1 MKKVRR
7 LLSCAAAICMLGSAA
22 QALEPA
28 LDPLPDLSAYP
39 TRLLVDGRAVEEG
52 ALPRYLEGGVLLPLR
67 NILEQAG
74 YAVDWDARARGAVFS
89 AEGSGEYLLD
99 PATGDLTLKGARLW
113 TDPAAVV
120 LDGVTYVSA
129 ELFDY
134 VEGVAADWDGATNTA
149 VVVTDEPRDNVYCY
163 DLGEGVLTQGK
174 REIPYRMQGVIGV
187 PEGEDRPVVILLHGA
202 HPIRSAAEN
211 RYDLGFSYLVD
222 QLADAGYLALSMN
235 VGINYSFE
243 NGEPMGCERTVQVVE
258 QQSDLLRR
266 AIEGETGIF
275 PCDLKNKGDLDR
287 VILVGHSR
295 AGYDIFEVA
304 ARAEGLGVQ
313 GLVSAAPALVSPLS
327 CELADVPVG
336 ITIPQYDGDV
346 TSLDG
351 GTLFD
356 QLEHTPQ
363 RSSGTDLIYLKN
375 GNHGGFSTALVR
387 PDPFA
392 DRETLPLVMEP
403 ERQQAFF
410 GAYMLDFLE
419 SVLET
424 GKNPLEAEPTL
435 EGMYGDFPV
444 MLRVDAGG
452 TVLYQASGDSV
463 KALETSGVA
472 AEAENACS
480 TLDHTAEAFRNLNTY
495 STRKDDVINA
505 VSDTMK
511 KRNGVIDNF
520 ARVAGSR
527 LKVRLDARKLREG
540 DRGEFGKFETAL
552 RSMEERRNTYETGLR
567 QAGGHAGKSVS
578 FPASGNFKTPTQTV
592 VGAVGALK
600 NRYNTTA
607 RKLDEANR
615 TIRTRDNTIRQRD
628 GVISNLRKTLARKDG
643 QLNDLKRALGIDVS
657 QELPTC
663 MTM

>member
-89 AEGSGEYLLD
+89 AEGSGEHLLD

-336 ITIPQYDGDV
+336 IIIPQYDGDV

-356 QLEHTPQ
+356 QLEHAPQ

-410 GAYMLDFLE
+410 GAYVLDFLA

-424 GKNPLEAEPTL
+424 GKTPLEAEPTL

-480 TLDHTAEAFRNLNTY
+480 TLDHTAEAFRIPGSFLRY
-495 STRKDDVINA
+495 DLTRLSWDSAAASVRIP
-505 VSDTMK
+505 VSAD
-511 KRNGVIDNF
+511 
-520 ARVAGSR
+520 
-527 LKVRLDARKLREG
+527 
-540 DRGEFGKFETAL
+540 
-552 RSMEERRNTYETGLR
+552 LR
-567 QAGGHAGKSVS
+567 QAVYLQMDLAQDSGDQRNRRTDQSLTVTLRDAGGREASVKAEAGT
-578 FPASGNFKTPTQTV
+578 PALAWQEGTVERIPVAGREDLLQYSTFTPLGTLRLDTAAFSGVDLGRITQITLTFDQSSGSIMLREIQTV
-592 VGAVGALK
+592 K
-600 NRYNTTA
+600 
-607 RKLDEANR
+607 
-615 TIRTRDNTIRQRD
+615 
-628 GVISNLRKTLARKDG
+628 
-643 QLNDLKRALGIDVS
+643 
-657 QELPTC
+657 
-663 MTM
+663 

>member
-7 LLSCAAAICMLGSAA
+7 LLSCAAAVCLLGSAA

-52 ALPRYLEGGVLLPLR
+52 ALPRYLEGDVLLPLR

-287 VILVGHSR
+287 VILVVHSR
-295 AGYDIFEVA
+295 AGYDIFEAA

-336 ITIPQYDGDV
+336 IIIPQYDGDV

-410 GAYMLDFLE
+410 GAYVLDFLE

-424 GKNPLEAEPTL
+424 GKTPLEAEPTL

-480 TLDHTAEAFRNLNTY
+480 TLDHTAEAFRIPGSFLRY
-495 STRKDDVINA
+495 DLTRLSWDSAAASVRIP
-505 VSDTMK
+505 VSAD
-511 KRNGVIDNF
+511 
-520 ARVAGSR
+520 
-527 LKVRLDARKLREG
+527 
-540 DRGEFGKFETAL
+540 
-552 RSMEERRNTYETGLR
+552 LR
-567 QAGGHAGKSVS
+567 QAVYLQMDLAQDSGDQRNRRTDQSLTVTLRDAGGREASVKAEAGT
-578 FPASGNFKTPTQTV
+578 PALAWQEGTVERIPVAGREDLLQYSTFTPLGTLRLDTAAFSGVDLGRITQITLTFDQPSGSIMLREIQTV
-592 VGAVGALK
+592 K
-600 NRYNTTA
+600 
-607 RKLDEANR
+607 
-615 TIRTRDNTIRQRD
+615 
-628 GVISNLRKTLARKDG
+628 
-643 QLNDLKRALGIDVS
+643 
-657 QELPTC
+657 
-663 MTM
+663 

>member
-7 LLSCAAAICMLGSAA
+7 LLSCAAAVCLLGSAA

-52 ALPRYLEGGVLLPLR
+52 ALPRYLEGDVLLPLR

-134 VEGVAADWDGATNTA
+134 VEGVASDWDGATNTA

-174 REIPYRMQGVIGV
+174 REIPCRMQGVIGV

-336 ITIPQYDGDV
+336 IIIPQYDGDV

-356 QLEHTPQ
+356 QLEHAPQ

-410 GAYMLDFLE
+410 GAYVLDFLE

-424 GKNPLEAEPTL
+424 GKTPLEAEPTL

-480 TLDHTAEAFRNLNTY
+480 TLDHTAEAFRIPGSFLRY
-495 STRKDDVINA
+495 DLTRLSWDSAAASVRIP
-505 VSDTMK
+505 VSAD
-511 KRNGVIDNF
+511 
-520 ARVAGSR
+520 
-527 LKVRLDARKLREG
+527 
-540 DRGEFGKFETAL
+540 
-552 RSMEERRNTYETGLR
+552 LR
-567 QAGGHAGKSVS
+567 QAVYLQMDLAQDSGDQRNRRTDQSLTVTLRDAGGREASVKAEAGT
-578 FPASGNFKTPTQTV
+578 PALAWQEGTVERIPVAGREDLLQYSTFTPLGTLRLDTAAFSGVDLGRITQITLTFDQPSGSIMLREIQTV
-592 VGAVGALK
+592 K
-600 NRYNTTA
+600 
-607 RKLDEANR
+607 
-615 TIRTRDNTIRQRD
+615 
-628 GVISNLRKTLARKDG
+628 
-643 QLNDLKRALGIDVS
+643 
-657 QELPTC
+657 
-663 MTM
+663 

>member
-7 LLSCAAAICMLGSAA
+7 LLSCAAAVCLLGSAA

-52 ALPRYLEGGVLLPLR
+52 ALPRYLEGDVLLPLR

-336 ITIPQYDGDV
+336 IIIPQYDGDV

-356 QLEHTPQ
+356 QLEHAPQ

-410 GAYMLDFLE
+410 GAYVLDFLE

-424 GKNPLEAEPTL
+424 GKTPLEAEPTL

-480 TLDHTAEAFRNLNTY
+480 TLDHTAEAFRIPGSFLRY
-495 STRKDDVINA
+495 DLTRLSWDSAAASVRIP
-505 VSDTMK
+505 VSAD
-511 KRNGVIDNF
+511 
-520 ARVAGSR
+520 
-527 LKVRLDARKLREG
+527 
-540 DRGEFGKFETAL
+540 
-552 RSMEERRNTYETGLR
+552 LR
-567 QAGGHAGKSVS
+567 QAVYLQMDLAQDSGDQRNRRTDQSLTVTLRDAGGREASVKAEAGT
-578 FPASGNFKTPTQTV
+578 PALAWQEGTVERIPVAGREDLLQYSTFTPLGTLRLDTAAFSGVDLGRITQITLTFDQPSGSIMLREIQTV
-592 VGAVGALK
+592 K
-600 NRYNTTA
+600 
-607 RKLDEANR
+607 
-615 TIRTRDNTIRQRD
+615 
-628 GVISNLRKTLARKDG
+628 
-643 QLNDLKRALGIDVS
+643 
-657 QELPTC
+657 
-663 MTM
+663 

>member
-7 LLSCAAAICMLGSAA
+7 LLSCAAAICLLGSAA

-28 LDPLPDLSAYP
+28 LDPLPDLSAYL

-356 QLEHTPQ
+356 QLEHAPQ

-410 GAYMLDFLE
+410 GAYVLDFLE

-424 GKNPLEAEPTL
+424 GKTPLEAEPTL

-480 TLDHTAEAFRNLNTY
+480 TLDHTAEAFRIPGSFLRY
-495 STRKDDVINA
+495 DLTRLSWDSAAASVRIP
-505 VSDTMK
+505 VSAD
-511 KRNGVIDNF
+511 
-520 ARVAGSR
+520 
-527 LKVRLDARKLREG
+527 
-540 DRGEFGKFETAL
+540 
-552 RSMEERRNTYETGLR
+552 LR
-567 QAGGHAGKSVS
+567 QAVYLQMDLAQDSGDQRNRRTDQSLTVTLRDAGGREASVKAEAGT
-578 FPASGNFKTPTQTV
+578 PALAWQEGTVERIPVAGREDLLQYSTFTPLGTLRLDTAAFSGVDLGRITQITLTFDQPSGSIMLREIQTV
-592 VGAVGALK
+592 K
-600 NRYNTTA
+600 
-607 RKLDEANR
+607 
-615 TIRTRDNTIRQRD
+615 
-628 GVISNLRKTLARKDG
+628 
-643 QLNDLKRALGIDVS
+643 
-657 QELPTC
+657 
-663 MTM
+663 

>member
-7 LLSCAAAICMLGSAA
+7 LLSCAAAICLLGSAA

-28 LDPLPDLSAYP
+28 LDPLPDLSAYL

-52 ALPRYLEGGVLLPLR
+52 ALPRYLEGGALLPLR

-163 DLGEGVLTQGK
+163 NLGEGVLTQGK

-304 ARAEGLGVQ
+304 VRAEGLGVQ

-336 ITIPQYDGDV
+336 IIIPQYDGDV

-356 QLEHTPQ
+356 QLEHAPQ

-410 GAYMLDFLE
+410 GAYVLDFLE

-424 GKNPLEAEPTL
+424 GKTPLEAEPTL

-480 TLDHTAEAFRNLNTY
+480 TLDHTAEAFRIPGSFLRY
-495 STRKDDVINA
+495 DLTRLSWDSAAASVRIP
-505 VSDTMK
+505 VSAD
-511 KRNGVIDNF
+511 
-520 ARVAGSR
+520 
-527 LKVRLDARKLREG
+527 
-540 DRGEFGKFETAL
+540 
-552 RSMEERRNTYETGLR
+552 LR
-567 QAGGHAGKSVS
+567 QAVYLQMDLAQDSGDQRNRRTDQSLTVTLRNAGGREASVKAEAGT
-578 FPASGNFKTPTQTV
+578 PALAWQEGTVERIPVAGREDLLQYSTFTPLGTLRLDTAAFSGVDLGRITQITLTFDQPSGSIMLREIQTV
-592 VGAVGALK
+592 K
-600 NRYNTTA
+600 
-607 RKLDEANR
+607 
-615 TIRTRDNTIRQRD
+615 
-628 GVISNLRKTLARKDG
+628 
-643 QLNDLKRALGIDVS
+643 
-657 QELPTC
+657 
-663 MTM
+663 

>member
-28 LDPLPDLSAYP
+28 LDPLPDLSAYL

-410 GAYMLDFLE
+410 GAYVLDFLE

-424 GKNPLEAEPTL
+424 GKTPLEAEPTL

-480 TLDHTAEAFRNLNTY
+480 TLDHTAEAFRIPGSFLRY
-495 STRKDDVINA
+495 DLTRLSWDSAAASVRIS
-505 VSDTMK
+505 VSAD
-511 KRNGVIDNF
+511 
-520 ARVAGSR
+520 
-527 LKVRLDARKLREG
+527 
-540 DRGEFGKFETAL
+540 
-552 RSMEERRNTYETGLR
+552 LR
-567 QAGGHAGKSVS
+567 QAVYLQMDLAQDSGDQRNRRTDQSLTVTLRDAGGREASVKAEAGT
-578 FPASGNFKTPTQTV
+578 PALAWQEGTVERIPVAGREDLLQYSTFTPLGTLRLDTAAFSGVDLGRITQITLTFDQPSGSIMLREIQTV
-592 VGAVGALK
+592 K
-600 NRYNTTA
+600 
-607 RKLDEANR
+607 
-615 TIRTRDNTIRQRD
+615 
-628 GVISNLRKTLARKDG
+628 
-643 QLNDLKRALGIDVS
+643 
-657 QELPTC
+657 
-663 MTM
+663 

>member
-7 LLSCAAAICMLGSAA
+7 LLSCAAAVCLLGSAA

-28 LDPLPDLSAYP
+28 LDPLPDLSAYL
-39 TRLLVDGRAVEEG
+39 TRLLVDGWAVEEG

-336 ITIPQYDGDV
+336 IIIPQYDGDV

-356 QLEHTPQ
+356 QLEHAPQ

-410 GAYMLDFLE
+410 GAYVLDFLE

-424 GKNPLEAEPTL
+424 GKTPLEAEPTL

-452 TVLYQASGDSV
+452 TVLYQAFGDSV

-480 TLDHTAEAFRNLNTY
+480 TLDHTAEAFRIPGSFLRY
-495 STRKDDVINA
+495 DLTRLSWDSAAASVRIP
-505 VSDTMK
+505 VSAD
-511 KRNGVIDNF
+511 
-520 ARVAGSR
+520 
-527 LKVRLDARKLREG
+527 
-540 DRGEFGKFETAL
+540 
-552 RSMEERRNTYETGLR
+552 LR
-567 QAGGHAGKSVS
+567 QAVYLQMDLAQDSGDQRNRRTDQSLTVTLRDAGGREASVKAEAGT
-578 FPASGNFKTPTQTV
+578 PALAWQEGTVERIPVAGRKDLLQYSTFTPLGTLRLDTAAFSGVDLGRITQITLTFDQPSGSIMLREIQTV
-592 VGAVGALK
+592 K
-600 NRYNTTA
+600 
-607 RKLDEANR
+607 
-615 TIRTRDNTIRQRD
+615 
-628 GVISNLRKTLARKDG
+628 
-643 QLNDLKRALGIDVS
+643 
-657 QELPTC
+657 
-663 MTM
+663 

>member
-7 LLSCAAAICMLGSAA
+7 LLSCAAAVCLLGSAA

-52 ALPRYLEGGVLLPLR
+52 ALPRYLEGDVLLPLR

-74 YAVDWDARARGAVFS
+74 YAVDWDAWARGAVFS

-134 VEGVAADWDGATNTA
+134 VEGVAADWDGVTNTA

-163 DLGEGVLTQGK
+163 NLGEGVLTQGK

-295 AGYDIFEVA
+295 AGYDIFEAA

-336 ITIPQYDGDV
+336 IIIPQYDGDV

-356 QLEHTPQ
+356 QLEHAPQ

-410 GAYMLDFLE
+410 GAYVLDFLE

-424 GKNPLEAEPTL
+424 GKTPLEAEPTL

-480 TLDHTAEAFRNLNTY
+480 TLDHTAEAIRIPGSFLRYDL
-495 STRKDDVINA
+495 TRLSWDSAAASVRIP
-505 VSDTMK
+505 VSAD
-511 KRNGVIDNF
+511 
-520 ARVAGSR
+520 
-527 LKVRLDARKLREG
+527 
-540 DRGEFGKFETAL
+540 
-552 RSMEERRNTYETGLR
+552 LR
-567 QAGGHAGKSVS
+567 QAVYLQMDLAQDSGDQRNRRTDQSLTVTLRDAGGREASVKAEAGT
-578 FPASGNFKTPTQTV
+578 PALAWQEGTVERIPVAGREDLLQYSTFTPLGTLRLDTAAFSGVDLGRITQITLTFDQPSGSIMLREIQTV
-592 VGAVGALK
+592 K
-600 NRYNTTA
+600 
-607 RKLDEANR
+607 
-615 TIRTRDNTIRQRD
+615 
-628 GVISNLRKTLARKDG
+628 
-643 QLNDLKRALGIDVS
+643 
-657 QELPTC
+657 
-663 MTM
+663 

>member
-7 LLSCAAAICMLGSAA
+7 LLSCAAAICLLGSAA

-174 REIPYRMQGVIGV
+174 REIPCRMQGVIGV

-295 AGYDIFEVA
+295 AGYDIFEAA
-304 ARAEGLGVQ
+304 ARAEGFGVQ

-336 ITIPQYDGDV
+336 IIIPQYDGDV

-410 GAYMLDFLE
+410 GAYVLDFLE

-424 GKNPLEAEPTL
+424 GKTPLEAEPTL

-480 TLDHTAEAFRNLNTY
+480 TLDHTAEAFRIPGSFLRY
-495 STRKDDVINA
+495 DLTRLSWDSA
-505 VSDTMK
+505 AAS
-511 KRNGVIDNF
+511 
-520 ARVAGSR
+520 
-527 LKVRLDARKLREG
+527 VRIPASAD
-540 DRGEFGKFETAL
+540 
-552 RSMEERRNTYETGLR
+552 LR
-567 QAGGHAGKSVS
+567 QAVYLQMDLAQDSGDQRNRRTDQSLTVTLRDAGGREASVKAEAGT
-578 FPASGNFKTPTQTV
+578 PALAWQEGTVERIPVAGREDLLQYSTFTPLGTLRLDTAAFSGVDLGRITQITLTFDQPSGSIMLREIQTV
-592 VGAVGALK
+592 K
-600 NRYNTTA
+600 
-607 RKLDEANR
+607 
-615 TIRTRDNTIRQRD
+615 
-628 GVISNLRKTLARKDG
+628 
-643 QLNDLKRALGIDVS
+643 
-657 QELPTC
+657 
-663 MTM
+663 

>member
-28 LDPLPDLSAYP
+28 LDPLPDLSAYL

-134 VEGVAADWDGATNTA
+134 VEGVASDWDGATNTA

-336 ITIPQYDGDV
+336 IIIPQYDGDV

-356 QLEHTPQ
+356 QLEHAPQ

-410 GAYMLDFLE
+410 GAYVLDFLE

-424 GKNPLEAEPTL
+424 GKTPLEAEPTL

-480 TLDHTAEAFRNLNTY
+480 TLDHTAEAFRIPGSFLRY
-495 STRKDDVINA
+495 DLTRLSWDSAAASVRIP
-505 VSDTMK
+505 VSAD
-511 KRNGVIDNF
+511 
-520 ARVAGSR
+520 
-527 LKVRLDARKLREG
+527 
-540 DRGEFGKFETAL
+540 
-552 RSMEERRNTYETGLR
+552 LR
-567 QAGGHAGKSVS
+567 QAVYLQMDLAQDSGDQRNRRTDQSLTVTLRDAGGREASVKAEAGT
-578 FPASGNFKTPTQTV
+578 PALAWQEGTVERIPVAGREDLLQYSTFTPLGTLRLDTAAFSGVDLGRITQITLTFDQPSGSTMLREIQTV
-592 VGAVGALK
+592 K
-600 NRYNTTA
+600 
-607 RKLDEANR
+607 
-615 TIRTRDNTIRQRD
+615 
-628 GVISNLRKTLARKDG
+628 
-643 QLNDLKRALGIDVS
+643 
-657 QELPTC
+657 
-663 MTM
+663 

>member
-7 LLSCAAAICMLGSAA
+7 LLSCAAAICLLGSAA
-22 QALEPA
+22 QTLEPA

-336 ITIPQYDGDV
+336 IIIPQYDGDV

-387 PDPFA
+387 PDPFG

-403 ERQQAFF
+403 ERQQASF
-410 GAYMLDFLE
+410 GAYVLDFLE

-424 GKNPLEAEPTL
+424 GKTPLEAEPTL

-463 KALETSGVA
+463 RALETSGVA

-480 TLDHTAEAFRNLNTY
+480 TLDHTAEAFRIPGSFLRY
-495 STRKDDVINA
+495 DLTRLSWDSAAASVRIP
-505 VSDTMK
+505 VSAD
-511 KRNGVIDNF
+511 
-520 ARVAGSR
+520 
-527 LKVRLDARKLREG
+527 
-540 DRGEFGKFETAL
+540 
-552 RSMEERRNTYETGLR
+552 LR
-567 QAGGHAGKSVS
+567 QAVYLQMDLAQDSGDQRNRRTDQSLTVTLRDAGGREATVKAEAGT
-578 FPASGNFKTPTQTV
+578 PALAWQEGTVERIPVAGRKDLLQYSTFTPLGTLRLDTAAFSGVDLGRITQITLTFDQPSGSIMLREIQTV
-592 VGAVGALK
+592 K
-600 NRYNTTA
+600 
-607 RKLDEANR
+607 
-615 TIRTRDNTIRQRD
+615 
-628 GVISNLRKTLARKDG
+628 
-643 QLNDLKRALGIDVS
+643 
-657 QELPTC
+657 
-663 MTM
+663 

>member
-7 LLSCAAAICMLGSAA
+7 LLSCAAAVCLLGSAA

-52 ALPRYLEGGVLLPLR
+52 ALPRYLEGDVLLPLR

-187 PEGEDRPVVILLHGA
+187 PEGEDRPVGILLHGA

-287 VILVGHSR
+287 VILVVHSR
-295 AGYDIFEVA
+295 AGYDIFEAA

-336 ITIPQYDGDV
+336 IIIPQYDGDV

-410 GAYMLDFLE
+410 GAYVLDFLE

-424 GKNPLEAEPTL
+424 GKTPLEAEPTL

-480 TLDHTAEAFRNLNTY
+480 TLDHTAEAFRIPGSFLRY
-495 STRKDDVINA
+495 DLTRLSWDSAAASVRIP
-505 VSDTMK
+505 VSAD
-511 KRNGVIDNF
+511 
-520 ARVAGSR
+520 
-527 LKVRLDARKLREG
+527 
-540 DRGEFGKFETAL
+540 
-552 RSMEERRNTYETGLR
+552 LR
-567 QAGGHAGKSVS
+567 QAVYLQMDLAQDSGDQRNRRTDQSLTVTLRDAGGREASVKAEAGT
-578 FPASGNFKTPTQTV
+578 PALAWQEGTVERIPVAGREDLLQYSTFTPLGTLRLDTAAFSGVDLGRITQITLTFDQPSGSIMLREIQTV
-592 VGAVGALK
+592 K
-600 NRYNTTA
+600 
-607 RKLDEANR
+607 
-615 TIRTRDNTIRQRD
+615 
-628 GVISNLRKTLARKDG
+628 
-643 QLNDLKRALGIDVS
+643 
-657 QELPTC
+657 
-663 MTM
+663 

>member
-7 LLSCAAAICMLGSAA
+7 LLSCAAAVCLLGSAA

-52 ALPRYLEGGVLLPLR
+52 ALPRYLEGDVLLPLR
-67 NILEQAG
+67 NILEQAE
-74 YAVDWDARARGAVFS
+74 YAVDWDAWARGAVFS

-134 VEGVAADWDGATNTA
+134 VEGVAADWDGVTNTA

-163 DLGEGVLTQGK
+163 NLGEGVLTQGK

-410 GAYMLDFLE
+410 GAYVLDFLE

-424 GKNPLEAEPTL
+424 GKTPLEAEPTL

-480 TLDHTAEAFRNLNTY
+480 TLDHTAEAFRIPGSFLRY
-495 STRKDDVINA
+495 DLTRLSWDSAAASVRIP
-505 VSDTMK
+505 VSAD
-511 KRNGVIDNF
+511 
-520 ARVAGSR
+520 
-527 LKVRLDARKLREG
+527 
-540 DRGEFGKFETAL
+540 
-552 RSMEERRNTYETGLR
+552 LR
-567 QAGGHAGKSVS
+567 QAVYLQMDLAQDSGDQRNRRTDQSLTVTLRDAGGREASVKAEAGT
-578 FPASGNFKTPTQTV
+578 PALAWQEGTVERIPVAGREDLLQYSTFTPLGTLRLDTAAFSGVDLGRITQITLTFDQPSGSTMLWEIQTV
-592 VGAVGALK
+592 K
-600 NRYNTTA
+600 
-607 RKLDEANR
+607 
-615 TIRTRDNTIRQRD
+615 
-628 GVISNLRKTLARKDG
+628 
-643 QLNDLKRALGIDVS
+643 
-657 QELPTC
+657 
-663 MTM
+663 

>member
-7 LLSCAAAICMLGSAA
+7 LLSCAAAVCLLGSAA

-28 LDPLPDLSAYP
+28 LDPLPDLSAYL

-336 ITIPQYDGDV
+336 IIIPQYDGDV

-410 GAYMLDFLE
+410 GAYVLDFLE

-424 GKNPLEAEPTL
+424 GKTPLEAELTL

-480 TLDHTAEAFRNLNTY
+480 TLDHTAEAFRIPGSFLRY
-495 STRKDDVINA
+495 DLTRLSWDSAAASVRIP
-505 VSDTMK
+505 VSAD
-511 KRNGVIDNF
+511 
-520 ARVAGSR
+520 
-527 LKVRLDARKLREG
+527 
-540 DRGEFGKFETAL
+540 
-552 RSMEERRNTYETGLR
+552 LR
-567 QAGGHAGKSVS
+567 QAVYLQMDLAQDSGDQRNRRTDQSLTVTLRDAGGREASVKAEAGT
-578 FPASGNFKTPTQTV
+578 PALAWQEGTVERIPVAGREDLLQYSTFTPLGTLRLDTAAFSGVDLGRITQITLTFDQPSGSIMLREIQTV
-592 VGAVGALK
+592 K
-600 NRYNTTA
+600 
-607 RKLDEANR
+607 
-615 TIRTRDNTIRQRD
+615 
-628 GVISNLRKTLARKDG
+628 
-643 QLNDLKRALGIDVS
+643 
-657 QELPTC
+657 
-663 MTM
+663 

>member
-7 LLSCAAAICMLGSAA
+7 LLSCAAAVCLLGSAA

-52 ALPRYLEGGVLLPLR
+52 ALPRYLEGDVLLPLR

-74 YAVDWDARARGAVFS
+74 YAVDWDAWARGAVFS

-134 VEGVAADWDGATNTA
+134 VEGVASDWDGATNTA

-275 PCDLKNKGDLDR
+275 PCDLKSKGDLDR

-336 ITIPQYDGDV
+336 IIIPQYDGDV

-356 QLEHTPQ
+356 QLEHAPQ

-410 GAYMLDFLE
+410 GAYVLDFLE

-424 GKNPLEAEPTL
+424 GKTPLEAEPTL

-452 TVLYQASGDSV
+452 TVLYQAFGDSV

-480 TLDHTAEAFRNLNTY
+480 TLDHTAEAFRIPGSFLRY
-495 STRKDDVINA
+495 DLTRLSWDSAAASVRIP
-505 VSDTMK
+505 VSAD
-511 KRNGVIDNF
+511 
-520 ARVAGSR
+520 
-527 LKVRLDARKLREG
+527 
-540 DRGEFGKFETAL
+540 
-552 RSMEERRNTYETGLR
+552 LR
-567 QAGGHAGKSVS
+567 QAVYLQMDLAQDSGDQRNRRTDQSLTVTLRDAGGREASVKAEAGT
-578 FPASGNFKTPTQTV
+578 PALAWQEGTVERIPVAGREDLLQYSTFTPLGTLRLDTAAFSGVDLGRITQITLTFDQPSGSTMLWEIQTV
-592 VGAVGALK
+592 K
-600 NRYNTTA
+600 
-607 RKLDEANR
+607 
-615 TIRTRDNTIRQRD
+615 
-628 GVISNLRKTLARKDG
+628 
-643 QLNDLKRALGIDVS
+643 
-657 QELPTC
+657 
-663 MTM
+663 

>member
-7 LLSCAAAICMLGSAA
+7 LLSCAAAVCLLGSAA

-28 LDPLPDLSAYP
+28 LDPLPDLSAYL

-295 AGYDIFEVA
+295 AGYDIFEAA
-304 ARAEGLGVQ
+304 ARTEGLGVQ

-336 ITIPQYDGDV
+336 IIIPQYDGDV

-356 QLEHTPQ
+356 QLEHAPQ

-410 GAYMLDFLE
+410 GAYVLDFLE

-424 GKNPLEAEPTL
+424 GKTPLEAEPTL

-480 TLDHTAEAFRNLNTY
+480 TLDHTAEAFRIPGSFLRY
-495 STRKDDVINA
+495 DLTRLSWDSAAASVRIP
-505 VSDTMK
+505 VSAD
-511 KRNGVIDNF
+511 
-520 ARVAGSR
+520 
-527 LKVRLDARKLREG
+527 
-540 DRGEFGKFETAL
+540 
-552 RSMEERRNTYETGLR
+552 LR
-567 QAGGHAGKSVS
+567 QAVYLQMDLAQDSGDQRNRRTDQSLTVTLRDAGGREASVKAEAGT
-578 FPASGNFKTPTQTV
+578 PALAWQEGTVERIPVAGREDLLQYSTFTPLGTLRLDTAAFSGVDLGRITQITLTFDQPSGSIMLREIQTV
-592 VGAVGALK
+592 K
-600 NRYNTTA
+600 
-607 RKLDEANR
+607 
-615 TIRTRDNTIRQRD
+615 
-628 GVISNLRKTLARKDG
+628 
-643 QLNDLKRALGIDVS
+643 
-657 QELPTC
+657 
-663 MTM
+663 

>member
-7 LLSCAAAICMLGSAA
+7 LLSCAAAVCLLGSAA

-275 PCDLKNKGDLDR
+275 PCDLKDKGDLDR

-295 AGYDIFEVA
+295 AGYDIFEAA

-336 ITIPQYDGDV
+336 IIIPQYDGDV

-410 GAYMLDFLE
+410 GAYVLDFLE

-424 GKNPLEAEPTL
+424 GKTPLEAEPTL

-463 KALETSGVA
+463 RALETSGVA

-480 TLDHTAEAFRNLNTY
+480 TLDHTAEAFRIPGSFLRY
-495 STRKDDVINA
+495 DLTRLSWDSAAASVRIP
-505 VSDTMK
+505 VSAD
-511 KRNGVIDNF
+511 
-520 ARVAGSR
+520 
-527 LKVRLDARKLREG
+527 
-540 DRGEFGKFETAL
+540 
-552 RSMEERRNTYETGLR
+552 LR
-567 QAGGHAGKSVS
+567 QAVYLQMDLAQDSGDQRNRRTDQSLTVTLRDAGGREASVKAEAGT
-578 FPASGNFKTPTQTV
+578 PALAWQEGTVERIPVAGREDLLQYSTFTPLGTLRLDTAAFSGVDLGRITQITLTFDQPSGSIMLREIQTV
-592 VGAVGALK
+592 K
-600 NRYNTTA
+600 
-607 RKLDEANR
+607 
-615 TIRTRDNTIRQRD
+615 
-628 GVISNLRKTLARKDG
+628 
-643 QLNDLKRALGIDVS
+643 
-657 QELPTC
+657 
-663 MTM
+663 

>member
-7 LLSCAAAICMLGSAA
+7 LLSCAAAICLLGSAA

-163 DLGEGVLTQGK
+163 NLGEGVLTQGK

-336 ITIPQYDGDV
+336 IIIPQYDGDV

-356 QLEHTPQ
+356 QLEHAPQ

-410 GAYMLDFLE
+410 GAYVLDFLE

-424 GKNPLEAEPTL
+424 GKTPLEAEPTL

-463 KALETSGVA
+463 RALETSGVA

-480 TLDHTAEAFRNLNTY
+480 TLDHTAEAFRIPGSFLRY
-495 STRKDDVINA
+495 DLTRLSWDSAAASVRIP
-505 VSDTMK
+505 VSAD
-511 KRNGVIDNF
+511 
-520 ARVAGSR
+520 
-527 LKVRLDARKLREG
+527 
-540 DRGEFGKFETAL
+540 
-552 RSMEERRNTYETGLR
+552 LR
-567 QAGGHAGKSVS
+567 QAAYLQMDLAQDSGDQRNRRTDQSLTVTLRDAGGREASVKAEAGT
-578 FPASGNFKTPTQTV
+578 PALAWQEGTVERIPVAGWKDLLQYSTFTPLGTLRLDTAAFSGVDLGRITQITLTFDQPSGSIMLREIQTV
-592 VGAVGALK
+592 K
-600 NRYNTTA
+600 
-607 RKLDEANR
+607 
-615 TIRTRDNTIRQRD
+615 
-628 GVISNLRKTLARKDG
+628 
-643 QLNDLKRALGIDVS
+643 
-657 QELPTC
+657 
-663 MTM
+663 

>member
-336 ITIPQYDGDV
+336 IIIPQYDGDV

-356 QLEHTPQ
+356 QLEHAPQ

-410 GAYMLDFLE
+410 GAYVLDFLE

-424 GKNPLEAEPTL
+424 GKTPLEAEPTL

-444 MLRVDAGG
+444 MLRVDADG

-480 TLDHTAEAFRNLNTY
+480 TLDHTAEAFRIPGSFLRY
-495 STRKDDVINA
+495 DLTRLSRDSAAASVRIP
-505 VSDTMK
+505 VSAD
-511 KRNGVIDNF
+511 
-520 ARVAGSR
+520 
-527 LKVRLDARKLREG
+527 
-540 DRGEFGKFETAL
+540 
-552 RSMEERRNTYETGLR
+552 LR
-567 QAGGHAGKSVS
+567 QAVYLQMDLAQDSGDQRNRRTDQSLTVTLRDAGGREASVKAEAGT
-578 FPASGNFKTPTQTV
+578 PALAWQEGTVERIPVAGREDLLQYSTFTPLGTLRLDTAAFSGVDLGRITQITLTFDQPSGSIMLREIQTV
-592 VGAVGALK
+592 K
-600 NRYNTTA
+600 
-607 RKLDEANR
+607 
-615 TIRTRDNTIRQRD
+615 
-628 GVISNLRKTLARKDG
+628 
-643 QLNDLKRALGIDVS
+643 
-657 QELPTC
+657 
-663 MTM
+663 

>member
-187 PEGEDRPVVILLHGA
+187 PEGEDHPVVILLHGA

-336 ITIPQYDGDV
+336 IIIPQYDGDV

-410 GAYMLDFLE
+410 GAYVLDFLE

-424 GKNPLEAEPTL
+424 GKTPLEAEPTL

-480 TLDHTAEAFRNLNTY
+480 TLDHTAEAFRIPGSFLRYDLTRLSWDSAAASVRIPVSADLCQAAYLQMDLAQDSGDQRNRRTDQSLTVTLRDAGGREASVKAEAGTPALAWQEGTVERIPVAGREDLLQY
-495 STRKDDVINA
+495 STF
-505 VSDTMK
+505 TPL
-511 KRNGVIDNF
+511 GT
-520 ARVAGSR
+520 
-527 LKVRLDARKLREG
+527 LRLDTAAFSGVDLGRITQITLTFDQPSGSIMLREI
-540 DRGEFGKFETAL
+540 
-552 RSMEERRNTYETGLR
+552 
-567 QAGGHAGKSVS
+567 
-578 FPASGNFKTPTQTV
+578 QTV
-592 VGAVGALK
+592 K
-600 NRYNTTA
+600 
-607 RKLDEANR
+607 
-615 TIRTRDNTIRQRD
+615 
-628 GVISNLRKTLARKDG
+628 
-643 QLNDLKRALGIDVS
+643 
-657 QELPTC
+657 
-663 MTM
+663 

>member
-174 REIPYRMQGVIGV
+174 REIPCRMQGVIGV

-336 ITIPQYDGDV
+336 IIIPQYDGDV

-410 GAYMLDFLE
+410 GAYVLDFLE

-424 GKNPLEAEPTL
+424 GKTPLEAEPTL

-480 TLDHTAEAFRNLNTY
+480 TLDHTAEAFRIPGSFLRY
-495 STRKDDVINA
+495 DLTRLSWDSAAASVRIP
-505 VSDTMK
+505 VSAD
-511 KRNGVIDNF
+511 
-520 ARVAGSR
+520 
-527 LKVRLDARKLREG
+527 
-540 DRGEFGKFETAL
+540 
-552 RSMEERRNTYETGLR
+552 LR
-567 QAGGHAGKSVS
+567 QAVYLQMDLAQDSGDQRNRRTDQSLTVTLRDAGGREASVKAEAGT
-578 FPASGNFKTPTQTV
+578 PALAWQEGTVERIPVAGRKDLLQYSTFTPLGTLRLDTAAFSGVDLGRITQITLTFDQPSGSIMLREIQTV
-592 VGAVGALK
+592 K
-600 NRYNTTA
+600 
-607 RKLDEANR
+607 
-615 TIRTRDNTIRQRD
+615 
-628 GVISNLRKTLARKDG
+628 
-643 QLNDLKRALGIDVS
+643 
-657 QELPTC
+657 
-663 MTM
+663 

>member
-7 LLSCAAAICMLGSAA
+7 LLSCAAAVCLLGSAA
-22 QALEPA
+22 QALKPA
-28 LDPLPDLSAYP
+28 LDPLPDLSAYL

-313 GLVSAAPALVSPLS
+313 GLVSAAPALVSPLP

-336 ITIPQYDGDV
+336 IIIPQYDGDV

-410 GAYMLDFLE
+410 GAYVLDFLE

-424 GKNPLEAEPTL
+424 GKTPLEAEPTL

-463 KALETSGVA
+463 RALETTGVA

-480 TLDHTAEAFRNLNTY
+480 TLDHTAEAFRIPGSFLRY
-495 STRKDDVINA
+495 DLTRLSWDSAAASVRIP
-505 VSDTMK
+505 VSAD
-511 KRNGVIDNF
+511 
-520 ARVAGSR
+520 
-527 LKVRLDARKLREG
+527 
-540 DRGEFGKFETAL
+540 
-552 RSMEERRNTYETGLR
+552 LR
-567 QAGGHAGKSVS
+567 QAVYLQMDLAQDSGDQRNRRTDQSLTVTLRDAGGREASVKAEAGT
-578 FPASGNFKTPTQTV
+578 PALAWQEGTVERIPVAGREDLLQYSTFTPLGTLRLDTAAFSGVDLGRITQITLTFDQPSSSTMLWEIQTV
-592 VGAVGALK
+592 K
-600 NRYNTTA
+600 
-607 RKLDEANR
+607 
-615 TIRTRDNTIRQRD
+615 
-628 GVISNLRKTLARKDG
+628 
-643 QLNDLKRALGIDVS
+643 
-657 QELPTC
+657 
-663 MTM
+663 

>member
-336 ITIPQYDGDV
+336 IIIPQYDGDV

-410 GAYMLDFLE
+410 GAYVLDFLE

-424 GKNPLEAEPTL
+424 GKTPLEAEPTL

-463 KALETSGVA
+463 KALETSDVA

-480 TLDHTAEAFRNLNTY
+480 TLDHTAEAFRIPGSFLRYDLTRLSWDSAAASVRIPVSADLCQAAYLQMDLAQDSGDQRNRRTDQSLTVTLRDAGGREASVKAEAGTPALAWQEGTVERIPVAGREDLLQY
-495 STRKDDVINA
+495 STF
-505 VSDTMK
+505 TPL
-511 KRNGVIDNF
+511 GT
-520 ARVAGSR
+520 
-527 LKVRLDARKLREG
+527 LRLDTAAFSGVDLGRITQITLTFDQPSGSIMLREI
-540 DRGEFGKFETAL
+540 
-552 RSMEERRNTYETGLR
+552 
-567 QAGGHAGKSVS
+567 
-578 FPASGNFKTPTQTV
+578 QTV
-592 VGAVGALK
+592 K
-600 NRYNTTA
+600 
-607 RKLDEANR
+607 
-615 TIRTRDNTIRQRD
+615 
-628 GVISNLRKTLARKDG
+628 
-643 QLNDLKRALGIDVS
+643 
-657 QELPTC
+657 
-663 MTM
+663 

>member
-7 LLSCAAAICMLGSAA
+7 LLSCAAAICLLGSAA

-28 LDPLPDLSAYP
+28 LDPLPDLSAYL

-336 ITIPQYDGDV
+336 IIIPQYDGDV

-356 QLEHTPQ
+356 QLEHAPQ

-410 GAYMLDFLE
+410 GAYVLDFLE

-424 GKNPLEAEPTL
+424 GKTPLEAEPTL

-480 TLDHTAEAFRNLNTY
+480 TLDHTAEAFRIPGSFLRY
-495 STRKDDVINA
+495 DLTRLSWDSAAASVRIP
-505 VSDTMK
+505 VSAD
-511 KRNGVIDNF
+511 
-520 ARVAGSR
+520 
-527 LKVRLDARKLREG
+527 
-540 DRGEFGKFETAL
+540 
-552 RSMEERRNTYETGLR
+552 LR
-567 QAGGHAGKSVS
+567 QAVYLQMDLAQDSGDQRNRRTDQSLTVTLRDAGGREASVKAEAGT
-578 FPASGNFKTPTQTV
+578 PALAWQEGTVERIPVAGREDLLQYSTFTPLGTLRLDTAAFSGVDLGRITQITLTFDQPSGSIMLREIQTV
-592 VGAVGALK
+592 K
-600 NRYNTTA
+600 
-607 RKLDEANR
+607 
-615 TIRTRDNTIRQRD
+615 
-628 GVISNLRKTLARKDG
+628 
-643 QLNDLKRALGIDVS
+643 
-657 QELPTC
+657 
-663 MTM
+663 

>member
-28 LDPLPDLSAYP
+28 LDPLPDLSAYL

-336 ITIPQYDGDV
+336 IIIPQYDGDV

-410 GAYMLDFLE
+410 GAYVLDFLE

-424 GKNPLEAEPTL
+424 GKTPLEAEPTL

-480 TLDHTAEAFRNLNTY
+480 TLDHTAEAFRIPGSFLRYDLTRLSWDSAAASVRIPVSADLCQAAYLQMDLAQDSGDQRNRRTDQSLTVTLRDAGGREASVKAEAGTPALAWQEGTVERIPVAGREDLLQY
-495 STRKDDVINA
+495 STF
-505 VSDTMK
+505 TPL
-511 KRNGVIDNF
+511 GT
-520 ARVAGSR
+520 
-527 LKVRLDARKLREG
+527 LRLDTAAFSGVDLGRITQITLTFDQPSGSIMLREI
-540 DRGEFGKFETAL
+540 
-552 RSMEERRNTYETGLR
+552 
-567 QAGGHAGKSVS
+567 
-578 FPASGNFKTPTQTV
+578 QTV
-592 VGAVGALK
+592 K
-600 NRYNTTA
+600 
-607 RKLDEANR
+607 
-615 TIRTRDNTIRQRD
+615 
-628 GVISNLRKTLARKDG
+628 
-643 QLNDLKRALGIDVS
+643 
-657 QELPTC
+657 
-663 MTM
+663 

>member
-7 LLSCAAAICMLGSAA
+7 LLSCAAAVCLLGSAA

-28 LDPLPDLSAYP
+28 LDPLPDLSAYL

-336 ITIPQYDGDV
+336 IIIPQYDGDV

-356 QLEHTPQ
+356 QLEHAPQ

-410 GAYMLDFLE
+410 GAYVLDFLE

-424 GKNPLEAEPTL
+424 GKTPLEAEPTL

-480 TLDHTAEAFRNLNTY
+480 TLDHTAEAFRIPGSFLRY
-495 STRKDDVINA
+495 DLTRLSWDSAAASVRIP
-505 VSDTMK
+505 VSAD
-511 KRNGVIDNF
+511 
-520 ARVAGSR
+520 
-527 LKVRLDARKLREG
+527 
-540 DRGEFGKFETAL
+540 
-552 RSMEERRNTYETGLR
+552 LR
-567 QAGGHAGKSVS
+567 QAVYLQMDLAQDSGDQRNRRTDQSLTVTLRDAGGREASVKAEAGT
-578 FPASGNFKTPTQTV
+578 PALAWQEGTVERIPVAGREDLLQYSTFTPLGTLRLDTAAFSGVDLGRITQITLTFDQPSGSIMLREIQTV
-592 VGAVGALK
+592 K
-600 NRYNTTA
+600 
-607 RKLDEANR
+607 
-615 TIRTRDNTIRQRD
+615 
-628 GVISNLRKTLARKDG
+628 
-643 QLNDLKRALGIDVS
+643 
-657 QELPTC
+657 
-663 MTM
+663 

>member
-7 LLSCAAAICMLGSAA
+7 LLSCAAAICLLGSAA

-28 LDPLPDLSAYP
+28 LDPLPDLSAYL

-163 DLGEGVLTQGK
+163 NLGEGVLTQGK

-336 ITIPQYDGDV
+336 IIIPQYDGDV

-356 QLEHTPQ
+356 QLEHAPQ

-410 GAYMLDFLE
+410 GAYVLDFLE

-424 GKNPLEAEPTL
+424 GKTPLEAEPTL

-463 KALETSGVA
+463 RALETSGVA

-480 TLDHTAEAFRNLNTY
+480 TLDHTAEAFRIPGSFLRY
-495 STRKDDVINA
+495 DLTRLSWDSAAASVRIP
-505 VSDTMK
+505 VSAD
-511 KRNGVIDNF
+511 
-520 ARVAGSR
+520 
-527 LKVRLDARKLREG
+527 
-540 DRGEFGKFETAL
+540 
-552 RSMEERRNTYETGLR
+552 LR
-567 QAGGHAGKSVS
+567 QAAYLQMDLAQDSGDQRNRRTDQSLTVTLRDAGGREASVKAEAGT
-578 FPASGNFKTPTQTV
+578 PALAWQEGTVERIPVAGREDLLQYSTFTPLGTLRLDTAAFSGVDLGRITQITLTFDQPSGSIMLREIQTV
-592 VGAVGALK
+592 K
-600 NRYNTTA
+600 
-607 RKLDEANR
+607 
-615 TIRTRDNTIRQRD
+615 
-628 GVISNLRKTLARKDG
+628 
-643 QLNDLKRALGIDVS
+643 
-657 QELPTC
+657 
-663 MTM
+663 

>member
-28 LDPLPDLSAYP
+28 LDPLPDLSAYL

-313 GLVSAAPALVSPLS
+313 GLVSAAPALVSPLP

-336 ITIPQYDGDV
+336 IIIPQYDGDV

-410 GAYMLDFLE
+410 GAYVLDFLE

-424 GKNPLEAEPTL
+424 GKTPLEAEPTL

-480 TLDHTAEAFRNLNTY
+480 TLDHTAEAFRIPGSFLRY
-495 STRKDDVINA
+495 DLTRLSWDSAAASVRIP
-505 VSDTMK
+505 VSAD
-511 KRNGVIDNF
+511 
-520 ARVAGSR
+520 
-527 LKVRLDARKLREG
+527 
-540 DRGEFGKFETAL
+540 
-552 RSMEERRNTYETGLR
+552 LR
-567 QAGGHAGKSVS
+567 QAAYLQMDLAQDSGDQRNRRTDQSLTVTLRDAGGREASVKAEAGT
-578 FPASGNFKTPTQTV
+578 PALAWQEGTVERIPVAGREDLLQYSTFTPLGTLRLDTAAFSGVDLGRITQITLTFDQPSGSIMLREIQTV
-592 VGAVGALK
+592 K
-600 NRYNTTA
+600 
-607 RKLDEANR
+607 
-615 TIRTRDNTIRQRD
+615 
-628 GVISNLRKTLARKDG
+628 
-643 QLNDLKRALGIDVS
+643 
-657 QELPTC
+657 
-663 MTM
+663 

>member
-336 ITIPQYDGDV
+336 IIIPQYDGDV

-356 QLEHTPQ
+356 QLEHAPQ

-410 GAYMLDFLE
+410 GAYVLDFLE

-424 GKNPLEAEPTL
+424 GKTPLEAEPTL

-463 KALETSGVA
+463 RALETSGVA

-480 TLDHTAEAFRNLNTY
+480 TLDHTAEAFRIPGSFLRY
-495 STRKDDVINA
+495 DLTRLSWDSAAASVRIP
-505 VSDTMK
+505 VSAD
-511 KRNGVIDNF
+511 
-520 ARVAGSR
+520 
-527 LKVRLDARKLREG
+527 
-540 DRGEFGKFETAL
+540 
-552 RSMEERRNTYETGLR
+552 LR
-567 QAGGHAGKSVS
+567 QAAYLQMDLAQDSGDQRNRRTDQSLTVTLRDAGGREASVKAEAGT
-578 FPASGNFKTPTQTV
+578 PALAWQEGTVERIPVAGREDLLQYSTFTPLGTLRLDTAAFSGVDLGRITQITLTFDQPSGSIMLREIQTV
-592 VGAVGALK
+592 K
-600 NRYNTTA
+600 
-607 RKLDEANR
+607 
-615 TIRTRDNTIRQRD
+615 
-628 GVISNLRKTLARKDG
+628 
-643 QLNDLKRALGIDVS
+643 
-657 QELPTC
+657 
-663 MTM
+663 